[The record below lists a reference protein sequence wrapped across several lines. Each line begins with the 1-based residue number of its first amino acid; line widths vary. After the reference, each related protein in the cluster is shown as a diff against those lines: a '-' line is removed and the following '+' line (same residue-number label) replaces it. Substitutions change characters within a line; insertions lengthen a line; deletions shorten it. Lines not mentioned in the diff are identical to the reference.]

1 MVLKKLIIFVCLI
14 SVSSSYTHNDN
25 DRLTSSEDVVDHF
38 SSPYGD
44 RQDAELVSTII
55 DNPWPAFLTAAGFVA
70 VTYAAV
76 HFVQNHFAKKST
88 PPAQYDV
95 AYSSQS

>member
-1 MVLKKLIIFVCLI
+1 MVRKKLILFVCLI

-70 VTYAAV
+70 VAYAAV
-76 HFVQNHFAKKST
+76 HFVQNYMAQQST
-88 PPAQYDV
+88 PPTQYD
-95 AYSSQS
+95 ASRFSRS